1 MSEQQT
7 QKSIYPFYQFCLGGA
22 SQNFLKCTNCFILG
36 VIIIILLSIL
46 VLQLLRRYQTGTK
59 KLSKKCI
66 ILYMIMTNF
75 LILLVDSFIISNK
88 YVTQL
93 EPYFRMMVFVFF
105 YYYISLKL
113 SKLSTDRRRAQAKFR
128 YITLFLFVLVLVGLI
143 FVLIELIQ
151 DDDIFY
157 ECYFKY
163 SKISRIVGGCVT
175 AILVVFSLKLQK
187 KMDDKVQPLYKDLPL
202 LQMKTFQNNETQR
215 EDLRIIIVMYSASQ
229 FLTIFQMIYFIAKEQ
244 VNSEL
249 QFPNCTPCQMIP
261 CLKMSVNNT
270 IAFELFLRLCFL
282 TIIIILPYLAL
293 ISFFWVNSNQLH
305 NDYHRTISNEEDIWI
320 NFFKKMGYERS
331 KMALSD
337 ITEQQEKSSSLDVSK

>member
-7 QKSIYPFYQFCLGGA
+7 QQSIYPFYQFCLGGA
-22 SQNFLKCTNCFILG
+22 SQNFLKCTNCIILG
-36 VIIIILLSIL
+36 VIILILISIL
-46 VLQLLRRYQTGTK
+46 ILQLQRRYKAGTK

-66 ILYMIMTNF
+66 ILYMIMTDF
-75 LILLVDSFIISNK
+75 LKSSIISNK

-93 EPYFRMMVFVFF
+93 EPYFRTMVFIFF

-113 SKLSTDRRRAQAKFR
+113 SKLSTNRKRAQKKFR
-128 YITLFLFVLVLVGLI
+128 NIALFLYASILIGLI
-143 FVLIELIQ
+143 FVLVKLIQ
-151 DDDIFY
+151 DNQVFY

-163 SKISRIVGGCVT
+163 SMISKILGVCIT
-175 AILVVFSLKLQK
+175 IILVIFSAKLQK
-187 KMDDKVQPLYKDLPL
+187 KVDDKVKPIYQDLPL

-215 EDLRIIIVMYSASQ
+215 EDLRILIVMCSASQ
-229 FLTIFQMIYFIAKEQ
+229 FLTIFQMIYFFIKEQ
-244 VNSEL
+244 INAEL

-270 IAFELFLRLCFL
+270 IAFELFLRLSFL

-305 NDYHRTISNEEDIWI
+305 NDHHRTISNEEDIWI
-320 NFFKKMGYERS
+320 NFFKKMGYEKS
-331 KMALSD
+331 KMGLSD
-337 ITEQQEKSSSLDVSK
+337 ITDQQEKSLSSDVSKQ